1 MLLINMEISI
11 IIPTFK
17 PGDYLY
23 ACLESISSQDFDNKE
38 FEVIIVL
45 NGECNPWLYRIN
57 KWCSEF
63 SNINFNVVYSDVPG
77 VSLARN
83 LGLSISKGKYIT
95 FIDDDDI
102 ISSSFLKQLS
112 LTSKLYPDSLIISN
126 SYSFK
131 TCIQDTDDSFY
142 ISRCYK
148 RLLKNGCVSASLFEA
163 RSMLNGPCMKLIPA
177 LFAKKVNFDKSL
189 KYSEDALYMFSI
201 SRFFKKVYLT
211 DPSAIYYRR
220 IRSQSVTN
228 LKRSYYNIIWNE
240 FRFIFKILKIYSK
253 YIFDFNFFFMI
264 SRICAACK
272 SILLDIYSNFK
283 K

>member
-1 MLLINMEISI
+1 MEISI

-23 ACLESISSQDFDNKE
+23 ECLESISLQDFDKIQ

-45 NGECNPWLYRIN
+45 NGERNPWFCKIK

-63 SNINFNVVYSDVPG
+63 SSINFNVVYSDMPG

-83 LGLSISKGKYIT
+83 LGLLLAKGKYIT

-102 ISSSFLKQLS
+102 ISSSFLQQLS

-131 TCIQDTDDSFY
+131 TCIRDTDTSFY

-148 RLLKNGCVSASLFEA
+148 RLFNKGCISASLFEA
-163 RSMLNGPCMKLIPA
+163 RSLLNGPCMKLIPA
-177 LFAKKVNFDKSL
+177 TFAKRVNFDKSL

-240 FRFIFKILKIYSK
+240 FRFIYKILKIYSK

-272 SILLDIYSNFK
+272 SIILDIYSNFK